1 MRPGSK
7 KVLGFIGENRIFY
20 GIWRCI
26 IVTEGKLKFTK
37 EHEWVSITD
46 EGLAVIGI
54 TDFAQE
60 QLGDIVSIELPK
72 LGSRFRQMQAMAI
85 IDSVKASSDI
95 YCPLSGEIIQ
105 INEELYEHP
114 EWINQS
120 PYDSGWIVKLK
131 TSNTDEISG
140 LLTLEKY
147 NEFIGETEKSKERE
161 K

>member
-1 MRPGSK
+1 MP
-7 KVLGFIGENRIFY
+7 EA
-20 GIWRCI
+20 
-26 IVTEGKLKFTK
+26 KLKFTK
-37 EHEWVSITD
+37 EHEWISITN

-72 LGSRFRQMQAMAI
+72 SGGRFKQMQAMAI

-95 YCPLSGEIIQ
+95 YCPLSGEVVQ

-120 PYDSGWIVKLK
+120 PYELGWIVKLK
-131 TSNTDEISG
+131 PSNSEEIEG
-140 LLTLEKY
+140 LMTVEKY
-147 NEFIGETEKSKERE
+147 NEFIGETEKGK
-161 K
+161 

>member
-1 MRPGSK
+1 
-7 KVLGFIGENRIFY
+7 
-20 GIWRCI
+20 
-26 IVTEGKLKFTK
+26 VTEGKLKFTK
-37 EHEWVSITD
+37 EHEWISITD
-46 EGLAVIGI
+46 EDLAVIGI

-72 LGSRFRQMQAMAI
+72 LGSRFRQMKAMAI

-131 TSNTDEISG
+131 PSNTDEISR

-147 NEFIGETEKSKERE
+147 NEFIGETEKSKE
-161 K
+161 